1 MTKPTSPHRIA
12 AADVAAVLERVSG
25 AELAAQGGINI
36 ISVEA
41 IRDKT
46 GSRWERSRSAVW
58 AYVQRRMGEHLQ
70 GGDLFHRVGD
80 TDFLIA
86 MTSEQGA
93 AAQAIAMKILEEVLI
108 HFLGEASPGDMRIR
122 TVTSINPEELVCE
135 PLDPRIVAVARR
147 KVDAPDSPHR
157 HGVSPVEEQR
167 RNPVSFVTASGL
179 RLRVDF
185 ALEHLVSLRHQV
197 TAALRVE
204 PTVTDLSTGRAIA
217 SRFLGR
223 LSDSELAQIDQATM
237 DYGALFLPVERDGPR
252 TPLILPAS
260 FRTMMARKGRGMLIA
275 TASQAP
281 ELARTGLLVELADV
295 DSGTPPGRL
304 VEVVGL
310 LRTLTRGVFV
320 RGGLARDALEPLRGS
335 RLSGVTLD
343 AGELA
348 SDPSKLAAALLDF
361 GRQAK
366 GLAPAVA
373 VQGLP
378 SEDYFAVAEVAGM
391 SHAGVRGK
399 PGSATRSAA

>member
-1 MTKPTSPHRIA
+1 MEHLAGS
-12 AADVAAVLERVSG
+12 
-25 AELAAQGGINI
+25 ELAAQGGITV

-41 IRDKT
+41 IRNKV
-46 GSRWERSRSAVW
+46 GHRWERNRAAVW
-58 AYVQRRMGEHLQ
+58 AYVQRKKSEHLQ
-70 GGDLFHRVGD
+70 PGDIFHRIGD

-86 MTSEQGA
+86 MSSEQGA
-93 AAQAIAMKILEEVLI
+93 AAQAIALRILEEVLV
-108 HFLGEASPGDMRIR
+108 HFLGEADPNDLSIR
-122 TVTSINPEELVCE
+122 TVTSVTSDELRCE
-135 PLDPRIVAVARR
+135 PVDPRIVAVARR
-147 KVDAPDSPHR
+147 RVDAPDSPHR
-157 HGVSPVEEQR
+157 HGVSEQEEAR

-179 RLRVDF
+179 RLKIDF
-185 ALEHLVSLRHQV
+185 GLEHLVSLRHQV

-217 SRFLGR
+217 SRFLAR
-223 LSDSELAQIDQATM
+223 LSDAELAQIDQATM

-275 TASQAP
+275 AASQAP
-281 ELARTGLLVELADV
+281 EMVRTGLLVELIDV

-320 RGGLARDALEPLRGS
+320 RSGLARDALEPLRGS

-343 AGELA
+343 AGDLATDPARLA
-348 SDPSKLAAALLDF
+348 SSLLEF

-366 GLAPAVA
+366 GLAPAMA

-391 SHAGVRGK
+391 SHAAVRVK
-399 PGSATRSAA
+399 PASAARSAA